1 MTAAAAIAGYALRES
16 LRRRVFLVIAVL
28 SILSG
33 AIYVFGVHQAFDS
46 AEGFSGQRLIEEKT
60 LIGAT
65 LLGVAMFGTL
75 FLGAVLAV
83 FLTLGAVRGDAERG
97 LVQPMLVRP
106 VRRPT
111 FLVARFAGAA
121 VVSAGYAVVAYV
133 VAVLAIGAIG
143 GWWPDRILMPP
154 INLAGGVVV
163 IAALS
168 LLGSVFLSTTAN
180 GITVFMVFGVG
191 LLAGLLG
198 QVGEALSSDTL
209 ETIAAVAAW
218 LVPFEA
224 LYQAGLEGLTTDTRG
239 ITGVVVTLGPF
250 GGAEEGGAL
259 LWPWTIV
266 YLALIWA
273 LAARGFARADL

>member
-1 MTAAAAIAGYALRES
+1 MTAATTIALYALRES
-16 LRRRVFLVIAVL
+16 LRRRVFLVVALL
-28 SILSG
+28 SLLSG
-33 AIYVFGVHQAFDS
+33 AIYVFGVDQAFDS
-46 AEGFSGQRLIEEKT
+46 AEGFSGQALIEEKT

-97 LVQPMLVRP
+97 LLQPVLVRP
-106 VRRPT
+106 VRRST
-111 FLVARFAGAA
+111 FLIARFAGAA
-121 VVSAGYAVVAYV
+121 AVSAGYAVVAYA
-133 VAVLAIGAIG
+133 VALLAIGAIG
-143 GWWPDRILMPP
+143 GWWPDRVLMPG

-180 GITVFMVFGVG
+180 GITVFMVFGAG

-198 QVGEALSSDTL
+198 QVGEALRSDTL

-224 LYQAGLEGLTTDTRG
+224 LYQAALEGLTTDTRG
-239 ITGVVVTLGPF
+239 ITGVVVALGPF
-250 GGAEEGGAL
+250 GGAEEGGLL
-259 LWPWTIV
+259 LWPWTIA

-273 LAARGFARADL
+273 LAIRGFARADL